1 MAAAPVA
8 LPDRFAR
15 VRDHIRASERRYVEA
30 LREFVRI
37 PSVTMD
43 VPACREA
50 ARFLG
55 DIVSNAGF
63 AVRADPIAGAGP
75 MLFARVPDAPRSP
88 SVIGYAHY
96 DVKPAGDRAAWTR
109 DPWGGEIDGGRLF
122 GRGAADDKSGCLA
135 FVFAAEA

>member
-1 MAAAPVA
+1 VAAPPVA

-15 VRDHIRASERRYVEA
+15 VRAHIRVSERRYVDA

-37 PSVTMD
+37 PSVTTD